1 MKKFKERIKN
11 GFCRFKEWR
20 KKNAREPK
28 ELSPGCAKA
37 VKICNLLS
45 LPLHAAG
52 CCILYFIIETLSR
65 RSFSQAWT
73 FMTEKPLVFLYNAF
87 LIFTT
92 FMVVY
97 LFRRRTLARMFMTFF
112 WLLLGIIN
120 CVILSNRVTPFTG
133 PDLKNLSDGAKVVT
147 KYLSGGTVILAFAA
161 LAAVLLFLVWFW
173 FKGPKFRGRIRWY
186 VNLPLIA
193 AVVLLFVGTTNLAL
207 EKRVL
212 SSYFVNIAFAYE
224 DYGYPYCLAVTLFET

>member
-1 MKKFKERIKN
+1 
-11 GFCRFKEWR
+11 
-20 KKNAREPK
+20 
-28 ELSPGCAKA
+28 
-37 VKICNLLS
+37 
-45 LPLHAAG
+45 
-52 CCILYFIIETLSR
+52 
-65 RSFSQAWT
+65 
-73 FMTEKPLVFLYNAF
+73 MTERPLVFLYNAF

-147 KYLSGGTVILAFAA
+147 KYLSGGT
-161 LAAVLLFLVWFW
+161 
-173 FKGPKFRGRIRWY
+173 RIRWY
-186 VNLPLIA
+186 VNLPLVA
-193 AVVLLFVGTTNLAL
+193 AVVRLFVGTTNLAL

-224 DYGYPYCLAVTLFET
+224 DYGYPYCLAVTLFETGINEPNGYSEELVQQIEESEGGQEENDTVKPNIIFLQLESFFDPETVEYLNLSEDPIPTFQPENRRN